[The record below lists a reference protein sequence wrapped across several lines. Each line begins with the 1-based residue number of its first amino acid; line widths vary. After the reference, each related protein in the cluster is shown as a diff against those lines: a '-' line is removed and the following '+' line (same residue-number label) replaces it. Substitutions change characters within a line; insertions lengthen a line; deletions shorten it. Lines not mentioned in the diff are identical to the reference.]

1 MQPQA
6 KSNPRYDYLMSIV
19 SIMPDCPGVYR
30 YYDKEGTIIYVGKA
44 KNLKRRVSSYFTKEH
59 ESRRT
64 ANLVRQI
71 YDLKYVVVNTE
82 NDALNL
88 ENRMIKAHQPKYNV
102 LLKDGKT
109 YPWICV
115 RNEAFPRVFLTRQVV
130 KDGSA
135 YFGPYTNV
143 MVAKTL
149 IDFFYQTYHLRTC
162 SLNLQDAM
170 LDNKDYRVCLK
181 YHINKC
187 SGPCAKHVS
196 RETYQ
201 EGIEEIKQI
210 LRGHTAE
217 LMASM
222 RRQMEEK
229 AALWDFEAAENI
241 KSRMALLEGYRT
253 RSNIVP
259 STVTDIDVFA
269 YDEEETSAIV
279 SYFHIVQ
286 GAIISSYTIEY
297 KKQIDE
303 PKEDVLALGILEL
316 RERFCMEN
324 EDNADGGV
332 GEVSNDECA
341 VEAAVNTAIA
351 GDYKEEKESDIVS
364 TAKKTSSSSKP
375 IELVVPFEP
384 SIIPE
389 GCTTFIP
396 QRGDKRKLLE
406 LAEKNC
412 KQYRIDQIKQSEKLN
427 PEQRKTRLLTEIQKQ
442 LGLPKMPRHI
452 ESFDNSN
459 ISGSDPVASCVV
471 FVDGKPDKKQY
482 RKFNIRSVAGP
493 DDYAS
498 MHEVV
503 MRRYRRVIDEQ
514 LEVPDLILADGGVG
528 QMNVI
533 KEALADLGSQYV
545 AAHLRGEI
553 GEEQLHDIRLRLD
566 IPVGGLVKDG
576 HHRTRQLLFGDEANA
591 IDVKPSSNL
600 FHMLEH
606 IQEEVHR
613 FAITFHRQKRSK
625 SQVHSELDDIP
636 GIGPKTKEALLKAF
650 KSVKRMREATSEQLQ
665 DLVGPAKA
673 KTLIEYFESHC

>member
-1 MQPQA
+1 MVQA
-6 KSNPRYDYLMSIV
+6 KDNPRYDYLMGIV
-19 SIMPDCPGVYR
+19 NIMPDSPGVYR
-30 YYDKEGTIIYVGKA
+30 YYDAEGTIIYVGKA

-115 RNEAFPRVFLTRQVV
+115 RNEAFPRVFQTRTII
-130 KDGSA
+130 KDGSS

-149 IDFFYQTYHLRTC
+149 IELFQQLYHIRTC
-162 SLNLQDAM
+162 SLNLQQAM
-170 LDNKDYRVCLK
+170 IDRGYKSCLE
-181 YHINKC
+181 YHIHKC
-187 SGPCAKHVS
+187 QGPCIGQIS
-196 RETYQ
+196 RETYN

-217 LMASM
+217 LMANLKQQMM
-222 RRQMEEK
+222 RKSE
-229 AALWDFEAAENI
+229 LWDFEGAELI
-241 KSRMALLEGYRT
+241 KQRILLLEGYRT

-259 STVTDIDVFA
+259 STISDVDVFA
-269 YDEEETSAIV
+269 YDEEDQSAIV

-297 KKQIDE
+297 RKQIDE
-303 PKEDVLALGILEL
+303 PREDVLALGIMEL
-316 RERFCMEN
+316 RERFES
-324 EDNADGGV
+324 EAD
-332 GEVSNDECA
+332 A
-341 VEAAVNTAIA
+341 TADQQQA
-351 GDYKEEKESDIVS
+351 RV
-364 TAKKTSSSSKP
+364 T
-375 IELVVPFEP
+375 ELVVPFEP
-384 SIIPE
+384 SLLPD
-389 GCTTFIP
+389 GCTAFIP

-412 KQYRIDQIKQSEKLN
+412 RQYRLDQIKQQEKLN
-427 PEQRKTRLLTEIQKQ
+427 PEQRQTRLLTEIQRQ
-442 LGLPKMPRHI
+442 LGLATLPRHI

-471 FVDGKPDKKQY
+471 FMNGKPEKKEY

-503 MRRYRRVIDEQ
+503 MRRYRRLVDEQ
-514 LEVPDLILADGGVG
+514 REMPDLILADGGVG
-528 QMNVI
+528 QMGVI
-533 KEALADLGSQYV
+533 REGLADLLGQYV
-545 AAHLRGEI
+545 QQHLQGEI
-553 GEEQLHDIRLRLD
+553 SEDRLAEVRRLLD

-576 HHRTRQLLFGDEANA
+576 HHRTRQLLFGDPPSAV
-591 IDVKPSSNL
+591 DVKQGSNL
-600 FHMLEH
+600 FHLLER
-606 IQEEVHR
+606 IQDEVHR

-625 SQVHSELDDIP
+625 SQTHSELDEIP
-636 GIGPKTKEALLKAF
+636 GIGPKTKQELLRAF
-650 KSVKRMREATSEQLQ
+650 KSLKRMRQASFAELQ
-665 DLVGPAKA
+665 DVVGTAKA
-673 KTLIEYFESHC
+673 TKLVQYFGQQEGDVPRETT

>member
-1 MQPQA
+1 MMVQA
-6 KSNPRYDYLMSIV
+6 KDNPRYEYLMGIV
-19 SIMPDCPGVYR
+19 NIMPDSPGVYR
-30 YYDKEGTIIYVGKA
+30 YYDAEGTIIYVGKA

-115 RNEAFPRVFLTRQVV
+115 RNEAFPRVFTTRTLV
-130 KDGSA
+130 KDGSS

-143 MVAKTL
+143 LVAKTL
-149 IDFFYQTYHLRTC
+149 IELFQQLYHVRPC
-162 SLNLQDAM
+162 ALNLQQAM
-170 LDNKDYRVCLK
+170 IDKGYKPCLK
-181 YHINKC
+181 YHIQKC
-187 SGPCAKHVS
+187 LGPCIGKVS
-196 RETYQ
+196 RETYDQ
-201 EGIEEIKQI
+201 GIEEIKQI

-217 LMASM
+217 LMSNLKQ
-222 RRQMEEK
+222 QMQAK
-229 AALWDFEAAENI
+229 AELWDFEAAEKI
-241 KSRMALLEGYRT
+241 KLRIQLLESYRT

-259 STVTDIDVFA
+259 STISDVDVFA
-269 YDEEETSAIV
+269 YDEQDNSAIV

-286 GAIISSYTIEY
+286 GAVISSYTIEY

-316 RERFCMEN
+316 RERFEN
-324 EDNADGGV
+324 SGDAELCSDGDASR
-332 GEVSNDECA
+332 E
-341 VEAAVNTAIA
+341 T
-351 GDYKEEKESDIVS
+351 K
-364 TAKKTSSSSKP
+364 SSPLPHP
-375 IELVVPFEP
+375 IELIVPFEP
-384 SIIPE
+384 SIVPD
-389 GCTTFIP
+389 GCYAFIP

-412 KQYRIDQIKQSEKLN
+412 RQYRIDQTKQQEKLN
-427 PEQRKTRLLTEIQKQ
+427 PEQRQTRLLSEIQKQ
-442 LGLPKMPRHI
+442 LGLPSLPRHI

-471 FVDGKPDKKQY
+471 FMNGKPEKKEY
-482 RKFNIRSVAGP
+482 RKFNIQSVSGP

-503 MRRYRRVIDEQ
+503 MRRYRRVIEEMQD
-514 LEVPDLILADGGVG
+514 VPELILADGGVG
-528 QMNVI
+528 QMGVI
-533 KEALADLGSQYV
+533 KSALADLQGQFLQQ
-545 AAHLRGEI
+545 HLRGDITEERMTEI
-553 GEEQLHDIRLRLD
+553 RTLLD

-576 HHRTRQLLFGDEANA
+576 HHRTRQLLFGDPPQAV
-591 IDVKPSSNL
+591 DVKQGSTL
-600 FHMLEH
+600 FHLLEH
-606 IQEEVHR
+606 IQDEVHR

-625 SQVHSELDDIP
+625 SQTHSELDEIP
-636 GIGPKTKEALLKAF
+636 GIGPKSKQELLKAF
-650 KSVKRMREATSEQLQ
+650 KSVKRLKSAGVEELQ
-665 DLVGPAKA
+665 AIVGPAKA
-673 KTLIEYFESHC
+673 QKLVEFFALQSQPDA